1 MEPVDL
7 KSRIEIALGR
17 DHLSQ
22 WQRQFLV
29 EARLVK
35 YGPKARLSE
44 KQRAKLFEALGYV
57 PPNSLAPPPPR
68 PNRSQSPPWQ
78 QHRRR
83 SPVVREARYLAGRFA
98 RAFGFALV
106 LVVGSLI
113 YSDVK
118 EPQTTSSSGRA
129 LLPDGG
135 SLKPLARSQFTI
147 TDGDTIGLNRAAA

>member
-29 EARLVK
+29 DIQARLVK

-68 PNRSQSPPWQ
+68 PNRSQSPLGSSTADGAQLSARLGIWPADLPGRSDLHWPW
-78 QHRRR
+78 
-83 SPVVREARYLAGRFA
+83 
-98 RAFGFALV
+98 
-106 LVVGSLI
+106 
-113 YSDVK
+113 
-118 EPQTTSSSGRA
+118 SSG
-129 LLPDGG
+129 P
-135 SLKPLARSQFTI
+135 
-147 TDGDTIGLNRAAA
+147 

>member
-29 EARLVK
+29 DIQARLVK

-98 RAFGFALV
+98 RAFGFALA

-129 LLPDGG
+129 LIAGRW
-135 SLKPLARSQFTI
+135 KPEA
-147 TDGDTIGLNRAAA
+147 IGEEPVHDHGR